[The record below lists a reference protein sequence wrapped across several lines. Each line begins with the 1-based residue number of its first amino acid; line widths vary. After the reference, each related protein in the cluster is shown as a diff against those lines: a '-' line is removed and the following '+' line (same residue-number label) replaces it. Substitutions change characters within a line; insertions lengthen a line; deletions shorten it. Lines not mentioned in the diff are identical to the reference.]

1 MDTTATII
9 FIIASFSLGVIVI
22 MQRDRVP
29 ERLRRWIALSSILFI
44 AFAFFL
50 IVYSLATMGS

>member
-9 FIIASFSLGVIVI
+9 FIIVSFSLGLIVI

-29 ERLRRWIALSSILFI
+29 AQLRRFVAISSIFFI

-50 IVYSLATMGS
+50 IVYSLATMNG